1 MYISRVYQPLPDL
14 SFQQN
19 MYRMVSEVDTTCGKI
34 LDKLEEQGVLN
45 NTLIIFTT
53 DNGNLHGEHGLAE
66 KCKWLVTM

>member
-1 MYISRVYQPLPDL
+1 
-14 SFQQN
+14 
-19 MYRMVSEVDTTCGKI
+19 MYRMVTEVDTTCGKI

-66 KCKWLVTM
+66 KCK